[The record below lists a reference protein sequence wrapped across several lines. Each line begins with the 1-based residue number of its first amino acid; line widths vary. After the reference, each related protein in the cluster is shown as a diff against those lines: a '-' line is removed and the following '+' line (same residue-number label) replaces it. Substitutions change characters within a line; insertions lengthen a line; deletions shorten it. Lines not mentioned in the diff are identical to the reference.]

1 MNILLVLVPIS
12 VVLLVVAIGAFVWA
26 VRRGQFDN
34 LDSAALDVL
43 TDDRA
48 PHRERDAPAG
58 TSTADGADAVTD
70 GSADASL
77 AGEARVDAPRATP
90 SDDREQRRD

>member
-12 VVLLVVAIGAFVWA
+12 VLLLGAAIWAFVWA

-43 TDDRA
+43 TDDGAASPPGRGDHAA
-48 PHRERDAPAG
+48 PDER
-58 TSTADGADAVTD
+58 
-70 GSADASL
+70 
-77 AGEARVDAPRATP
+77 
-90 SDDREQRRD
+90 